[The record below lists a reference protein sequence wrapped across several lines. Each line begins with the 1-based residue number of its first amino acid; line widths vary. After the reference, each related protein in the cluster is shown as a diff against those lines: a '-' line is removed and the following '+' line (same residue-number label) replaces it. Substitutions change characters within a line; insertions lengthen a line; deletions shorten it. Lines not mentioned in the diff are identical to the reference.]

1 MTDEK
6 GLIEELYL
14 LLAPDSA
21 DSKNVNSKVDY
32 GKLLDLSTKISE
44 FDKENV
50 RFSVDAKIVER
61 LGEQLVAK
69 KTTALSELIKNA
81 YDADAKTVTV
91 HFTGTEAP
99 GGKITI
105 VDDGLG
111 MTFEGLVSGFMTIST
126 SDKLRNPL
134 STRFKRPRAGKKG
147 IGRFSVQKIGRRL
160 KLVTKQRAASHHLCV
175 DIDWDKFQSGAKLT
189 SIANKVYTDK
199 TNYDFDEGTILE
211 ISDVREAWTSSNIET
226 TYKYLA
232 SILSIDPVSTNDL
245 GFKAVFKYINA
256 DSTPSSL
263 TTIDQST
270 EFLDKADLKACATME
285 SDGRLKVEIVGIADK
300 RNTDTIYFEEG
311 YDENLRN
318 TDYKVEFHYF
328 SRERGSNNSRALTNY
343 LASNGGLKL
352 KRNGFS
358 VAPYGSRG
366 NDWLGLD
373 DSYQKRKYLMPHSNT
388 NFIGVVSVVDNSGN
402 IFEETSAREG
412 LIENDAFD
420 RLTTATYY
428 VAIKVAAHNAE
439 IRKRKIKA
447 NQDFVSK
454 KKSKELELQEQLE
467 EMRIK
472 LAAHG
477 ESNGFKKENQSV
489 GGDDYKNAEFE
500 GDEGG
505 EDLNSQ
511 LIESLET
518 VTETLKEYIDEQLMY
533 RVLSS
538 TGLAISEFTHEI
550 QTCLTNLSL
559 NSQTLERLSN
569 LDPQLQSLSSQLE
582 ENLSLLI
589 AYTDFFDGTMRS
601 NSNREKNNYDMQK
614 LVKKFVQ
621 AMKPTVERRG
631 YKLSTYFDDW
641 GIWTKPVHISEIMSI
656 FMNLFTNSCKAIERA
671 GNKAGE
677 IRIEVFT
684 GSSFMTIKFQDNG
697 DGIPKDKWARVF
709 SPLYTTS
716 MPAKPFSKEN
726 EYNRGMGLGLSITEN
741 IIDEMN
747 GEIAIDE
754 PSDGFNTC
762 VKITLPLASESELPE
777 DAY

>member
-1 MTDEK
+1 MTEEK
-6 GLIEELYL
+6 DLIEELFL
-14 LLAPDSA
+14 LLAPDSTDA
-21 DSKNVNSKVDY
+21 QNINSKVDY
-32 GKLLDLSTKISE
+32 SKLLDLSTKISE

-81 YDADAKTVTV
+81 YDADAESVTV
-91 HFTGTEAP
+91 HFAGTEAP

-105 VDDGLG
+105 VDDGIG
-111 MTFEGLVSGFMTIST
+111 MTFDGLVSGFMTIST

-134 STRFKRPRAGKKG
+134 STRYERPRAGKKG

-160 KLVTKQRAASHHLCV
+160 KLVTKQIADDHHLCV
-175 DIDWDKFQSGAKLT
+175 DIDWDKFQSGAKLS
-189 SIANKVYTDK
+189 SIANRIYSDEE
-199 TNYDFDEGTILE
+199 NYDFDEGTILE

-232 SILSIDPVSTNDL
+232 SILSIGPVNTKDP
-245 GFKAVFKYINA
+245 GFKAVFNYTNA
-256 DSTPSSL
+256 ENKSSSL

-300 RNTDTIYFEEG
+300 RNTDTLYFDEG
-311 YDENLRN
+311 FDENLRN

-328 SRERGSNNSRALTNY
+328 SRGRGADNSRALTNY

-373 DSYQKRKYLMPHSNT
+373 DSNQKRKYLMPHSNT

-420 RLTTATYY
+420 RLATATYY

-439 IRKRKIKA
+439 IRERKITA
-447 NQDFVSK
+447 NQDFVSR
-454 KKSKELELQEQLE
+454 KKSKEIELQEQLE
-467 EMRIK
+467 EMKIK
-472 LAAHG
+472 LAAQS
-477 ESNGFKKENQSV
+477 ESNGYKKEKQSE
-489 GGDDYKNAEFE
+489 GGDDYKNSEFE
-500 GDEGG
+500 SD

-559 NSQTLERLSN
+559 NSQTLERLSI
-569 LDPQLQSLSSQLE
+569 LDPQLKSLSSQLE

-671 GNKAGE
+671 GSKAGE